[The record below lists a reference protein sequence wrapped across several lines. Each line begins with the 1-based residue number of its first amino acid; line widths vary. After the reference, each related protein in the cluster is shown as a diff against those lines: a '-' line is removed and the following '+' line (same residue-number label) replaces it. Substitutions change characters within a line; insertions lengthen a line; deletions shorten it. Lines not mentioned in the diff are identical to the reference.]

1 MDLGLRDKVCLVTGA
16 SVGIGRTVAEMLLA
30 EGAKVIVTARRGELL
45 GQIRGAL
52 AAPRDVAAPDA
63 PARLKLIAL
72 GAHGRLDVLINNAGG
87 SRPMPIVGADEAWE
101 EGLNLN
107 FSATRRLTE
116 AFIPAMQAQRWGRIV
131 SLTGI
136 YEPPSPNAALAAK
149 AALAVWSKGLS
160 RVLAPDGVTVNCV
173 APGRIKSEQILEKL
187 HPTEENRRAFIAA
200 NIPMG
205 RFGEPEEIASLIVYL
220 ASERASYITGELF
233 HVDGGM
239 RRAAF

>member
-1 MDLGLRDKVCLVTGA
+1 MELGLKDKVCLVTGA

-30 EGAKVIVTARRGELL
+30 EGARVIVTARRADLL
-45 GQIRGAL
+45 EQIDGAL
-52 AAPRDVAAPDA
+52 AAPMDFTAPDA
-63 PARLKLIAL
+63 PARLKQIAL
-72 GAHGRLDVLINNAGG
+72 GAYGRLDVLVNNAGG
-87 SRPMPIVGADEAWE
+87 SRPLPMIAGEEAWD
-101 EGLNLN
+101 EGMNLN
-107 FSATRRLTE
+107 FTATRRLTE
-116 AFIPAMQAQRWGRIV
+116 AFLPAMQAQKWGRIV
-131 SLTGI
+131 CLTGI

-149 AALAVWSKGLS
+149 AALAVWCKGLS
-160 RVLAPDGVTVNCV
+160 RVVATEGITVNCV

-200 NIPMG
+200 NIPAG

-220 ASERASYITGELF
+220 VSAQASYITGELI

>member
-1 MDLGLRDKVCLVTGA
+1 MELGLKDKVCLVTGA

-30 EGAKVIVTARRGELL
+30 EGAKVIVAARRSDLL
-45 GQIRGAL
+45 DRLKGAH
-52 AAPRDVAAPDA
+52 AAPMDLTAPDA
-63 PARLKLIAL
+63 PARLKQIAL
-72 GAHGRLDVLINNAGG
+72 GTFGRLDVLVNNAGG
-87 SRPMPIVGADEAWE
+87 SRPLAVIAGDQAWE
-101 EGLNLN
+101 EGMTLN
-107 FSATRRLTE
+107 FTDARRLTE
-116 AFIPAMQAQRWGRIV
+116 AFIPAMQAQKWGRIV
-131 SLTGI
+131 SVTGI
-136 YEPPSPNAALAAK
+136 YEPPGPNAALAAK

-160 RVLAPDGVTVNCV
+160 RALAPDGITVNCV
-173 APGRIKSEQILEKL
+173 APGRIKSEQILERL

>member
-1 MDLGLRDKVCLVTGA
+1 MDLGLKDRICLVTGA

-30 EGAKVIVTARRGELL
+30 EGARVIVTARRGELL
-45 GQIRGAL
+45 EQIRGAYP
-52 AAPRDVAAPDA
+52 APMDFTAPDA
-63 PARLKLIAL
+63 PARLKQIAF
-72 GAHGRLDVLINNAGG
+72 GEFGRLDVLINNAGG
-87 SRPMPIVGADEAWE
+87 SRPLPVIAGEEAWE
-101 EGLNLN
+101 EGMTLN
-107 FSATRRLTE
+107 FTATRRLTE
-116 AFIPAMQAQRWGRIV
+116 AFIPAMQAQKWGRIV
-131 SLTGI
+131 SVTGI

-160 RVLAPDGVTVNCV
+160 RVLAPEGITVNCV

-220 ASERASYITGELF
+220 ASERASYITGDLF

>member
-30 EGAKVIVTARRGELL
+30 EGARVIVTARRAELL
-45 GQIRGAL
+45 AQIKGAFSAPMDFTAQD
-52 AAPRDVAAPDA
+52 AA
-63 PARLKLIAL
+63 ARLKQIAL
-72 GAHGRLDVLINNAGG
+72 GEFGRLDVLVNNAGG
-87 SRPMPIVGADEAWE
+87 SRPLPLIAGEEAWE
-101 EGLNLN
+101 EGMTLN
-107 FSATRRLTE
+107 FTATRRLTE
-116 AFIPAMQAQRWGRIV
+116 AFIPAMQAQKWGRIV
-131 SLTGI
+131 NVTGI

-160 RVLAPDGVTVNCV
+160 RALAADGVTVNCV

-220 ASERASYITGELF
+220 ASERASYITGDLF